1 MTIQNNGLGI
11 ALALLNRIIKEN
23 TVNPET
29 TEHQSSLEIAI
40 GKLKDARK
48 YQAETLKQ
56 FTKADCENEVAIER
70 CNQLTWTV
78 TTLIDSHIKDDPTAV
93 AVMIDGSLF
102 VRAPYDSNNADA
114 DRPWVLAE
122 ITNIDINA
130 SIHSLLL
137 PRGVKM
143 TTNELLPLK

>member
-11 ALALLNRIIKEN
+11 ALALLTRIIREN
-23 TVNPET
+23 TMNPESK
-29 TEHQSSLEIAI
+29 EHQSSLEIAI
-40 GKLKDARK
+40 AKLKEARK

-78 TTLIDSHIKDDPTAV
+78 TTLIDSHINDDPTAV

-102 VRAPYDSNNADA
+102 VRAPYNSDNVDA
-114 DRPWVLAE
+114 DRPWVLTE
-122 ITNIDINA
+122 VTNIDI
-130 SIHSLLL
+130 
-137 PRGVKM
+137 
-143 TTNELLPLK
+143 TTNP